1 MKWLSL
7 LKIPLFL
14 IVVGAVT
21 FTAAW
26 IWVQQPPTVDIAE
39 GADPTLNVESNVPLA
54 DPGIEPISSSVT
66 NTATPLNSP
75 HQRRGVYLTAHA
87 AGNDNV
93 LIRTINSSL
102 EFGYNALVIDV
113 KDNSGTLAYES
124 DIPMAQEIGAV
135 LNRYNLK
142 QMVET
147 LHGKGIY
154 FIARLVVFSDPKLA
168 NYLGSN
174 DEWVLPTNATAI
186 AYNLAVA
193 EEVAAAG
200 VDEIQFD
207 YIRFPDEG
215 SIGENFQDR
224 SQAVANF
231 LQQARQ
237 RLGNKIHLSAD
248 VFGRTL
254 WDWNP
259 KGIDPVGQLLEL
271 MAPSVDY
278 LSPMIYPSHY
288 ELYFQ
293 DRPHEVV
300 HRGMSVGIERG
311 LPLRPY
317 LQAFDM
323 RIPASMS
330 YTKYIREQIRALQ
343 ELGVRDYLWW
353 NPRGDYSDLWAALAG
368 R

>member
-1 MKWLSL
+1 MKRLSL
-7 LKIPLFL
+7 LKIPLIL
-14 IVVGAVT
+14 IAVGAVT

-26 IWVQQPPTVDIAE
+26 ISVQQPPVVDIADDS
-39 GADPTLNVESNVPLA
+39 GLTVESESAVPLA
-54 DPGIEPISSSVT
+54 DPGIESAANAET
-66 NTATPLNSP
+66 TAPTPLNSP

-87 AGNDNV
+87 AGNSNI
-93 LIRTINSSL
+93 LTRTINSSL

-113 KDNSGTLAYES
+113 KDNSGTLAYAS
-124 DIPMAQEIGAV
+124 SVPLAQEIGAV
-135 LNRYNLK
+135 LNRYDLK

-147 LHGKGIY
+147 LHAKGIF

-168 NYLGSN
+168 NHLGSN
-174 DEWVLPTNATAI
+174 DEWVLPTNATAV

-215 SIGENFQDR
+215 KIGQDYQGR

-259 KGIDPVGQLLEL
+259 KGIDPVGQVLEL

-330 YTKYIREQIRALQ
+330 YTQYIREQIRALQ
-343 ELGVRDYLWW
+343 ELGVRGYLWW
-353 NPRGDYSDLWAALAG
+353 NPRGDYSELWAALAG